1 MLVSDGAVQGLA
13 LASEMESRFDRDSRC
28 ATWCIFIKLMAY
40 NAFISYSHTAD
51 GTLAAAL
58 QSALHSF
65 AKPWYKLRAL
75 HIFRDQTNLAVNPA
89 LWSSIRDA
97 LDQSLFFILLASS
110 EAATSPWVAKEAEYW
125 IGRNGPSHVLIV
137 LTGGTLKWDHSSASF
152 ASEYTT
158 ALPACLLRSFPEEP
172 LFLDLHWARDG
183 AAPLRLREPRFH
195 EAVLQLAATLHNR
208 PKDELDGADIR
219 NQRHTRLL
227 AACGLIAILLASI
240 FAFRQTR
247 VSHEESL
254 QNLAASLAANSA
266 KVLSDSPD
274 RVREAALLAIES
286 NRINPSFE
294 GNSSLRAAVSL
305 LPAGAEFYPPESSDP
320 AERVRDMAFSRDG
333 ATLAVARDDGSTQ
346 LIDVVN
352 KKPIGYLAQDEQPAA
367 SIELPGAPQGA
378 SLDNNAAVS
387 VAFNSSGSLLA
398 VGARNG
404 VAHIWALPG
413 GRELLR
419 IFHGAPVS
427 QISFHPKANELAT
440 VSDDGHVRIFDIAR
454 AAIVADFRCPDKMVS
469 TSFSPSG
476 DLLAALS
483 SEGVVSLFDPVHRRL
498 LRTLGGGEAGFNVA
512 FSDNGKRVAIAS
524 GDFASV
530 WDVTTGRQLLK
541 ASHAASS
548 ETLTPQQWIVNAA
561 ISSDGEFLAYAAR
574 GDKLVRVWNVET
586 GRQIL
591 QLKHDSAVAAV
602 SFNSDGTKLGT
613 GSYDGTAR
621 VWELPSGIELER
633 ASQAGGA
640 EVVVF
645 SLTGSRFAAGG
656 VDGSV
661 SVSETRRADRPA
673 SFDLPAD
680 VRSVAFSPDGW
691 RLAMGTISVH
701 SEPLV
706 RIAEIGGNTLRDIEF
721 HGAPVIDK
729 LFFVDP
735 NDVIAQWSNKLFLI
749 SIDQSKVTPLPD
761 VPGEMWIDPS
771 GRVLASQQGG
781 VSRLYVLPSLQQTT
795 SLDGPSSGLLRTAGE
810 GRLLAFET
818 NKPPNEFFIDIW
830 SVARKARVSR
840 IPLPAELT
848 RLAFNPS
855 GTILF
860 TAQSENLQAWDI
872 PSGKRR
878 FSLTA
883 SGDIDLIVPDPS
895 SVSFATITHGHL
907 TVWDAVTGAR
917 LAQLPDAGYLRVAA
931 FSPDGRYLL
940 AGYDERSAALWL
952 WRSGDLR
959 DQACARLTHNLSHD
973 EWERLFPKQPYR
985 QICADLPAAN

>member
-1 MLVSDGAVQGLA
+1 
-13 LASEMESRFDRDSRC
+13 
-28 ATWCIFIKLMAY
+28 MAY

-110 EAATSPWVAKEAEYW
+110 EAATSPWVAQEAEYW

-137 LTGGTLKWDHSSASF
+137 LTGGTLTWDHSSASF
-152 ASEYTT
+152 ASEDTT
-158 ALPACLLRSFPEEP
+158 ALPASLLHSFAEEP
-172 LFLDLHWARDG
+172 LFLDLRWARDG

-195 EAVLQLAATLHNR
+195 EAILQLAATLHNR

-219 NQRHTRLL
+219 NQRHARFL
-227 AACGLIAILLASI
+227 AACALIAILLASI

-247 VSHEESL
+247 VSQQESL
-254 QNLAASLAANSA
+254 QNLAARLAANSA

-305 LPAGAEFYPPESSDP
+305 LPASAQFYPPESSG
-320 AERVRDMAFSRDG
+320 AAARVRDVAFSRDG

-346 LIDVVN
+346 LIDMVN
-352 KKPIGYLAQDEQPAA
+352 KKPIGYLAPDEQPAA
-367 SIELPGAPQGA
+367 SIALLGAPQGA
-378 SLDNNAAVS
+378 SLDSNSAVS

-398 VGARNG
+398 AGARDG

-440 VSDDGHVRIFDIAR
+440 ASDDGHVRIFDIAR
-454 AAIVADFRCPDKMVS
+454 AAIVADFRCQDKIVS

-498 LRTLGGGEAGFNVA
+498 IRTLGGGEAGFNVA

-561 ISSDGEFLAYAAR
+561 ISSDGGFLAYAAR
-574 GDKLVRVWNVET
+574 GDKLARVWNVET

-591 QLKHDSAVAAV
+591 ELKHDSAVAAV

-633 ASQAGGA
+633 TSLAGGA

-656 VDGSV
+656 MDGSV

-680 VRSVAFSPDGW
+680 VRSVAFSPDGR

-701 SEPLV
+701 SAPLL
-706 RIAEIGGNTLRDIEF
+706 RIAEIGGTTLRDIEF

-761 VPGEMWIDPS
+761 VPGEIRIDPS
-771 GRVLASQQGG
+771 GKVLASQRDG
-781 VSRLYVLPSLQQTT
+781 VSRLYTLPSLQRTT
-795 SLDGPSSGLLRTAGE
+795 SLDGPSSGLLRSAGE

-818 NKPPNEFFIDIW
+818 NKPNEFFIDIW
-830 SVARKARVSR
+830 SVASKARVSR

-860 TAQSENLQAWDI
+860 TAQGENLQAWDI

-883 SGDIDLIVPDPS
+883 SGDIDQIIPDPS
-895 SVSFATITHGHL
+895 SASFATITHGHL

-959 DQACARLTHNLSHD
+959 DQACARLTRNLSHD
-973 EWERLFPKQPYR
+973 EWKRWFPNQRYRL
-985 QICADLPAAN
+985 ICPDLPAAN

>member
-1 MLVSDGAVQGLA
+1 
-13 LASEMESRFDRDSRC
+13 
-28 ATWCIFIKLMAY
+28 MAY

-110 EAATSPWVAKEAEYW
+110 EAANSPWVAKEAEYW
-125 IGRNGPSHVLIV
+125 IGKNGPSHVLIV
-137 LTGGTLKWDHSSASF
+137 LTGGTLTWDHSSASF
-152 ASEYTT
+152 ASEHTT
-158 ALPACLLRSFPEEP
+158 ALPASLLRSFPEEP
-172 LFLDLHWARDG
+172 LFLDLRWARDG

-195 EAVLQLAATLHNR
+195 EAILQLAATLHNR

-219 NQRHTRLL
+219 NRRHTRFL
-227 AACGLIAILLASI
+227 AASGLIAILLASI

-254 QNLAASLAANSA
+254 QNLAARLAANSA

-305 LPAGAEFYPPESSDP
+305 LPASAQLYRPENSDP
-320 AERVRDMAFSRDG
+320 AERVRDVAFSRDG

-352 KKPIGYLAQDEQPAA
+352 KKPIGYLAQDEKPAA
-367 SIELPGAPQGA
+367 SIELLGAPQGA
-378 SLDNNAAVS
+378 SLDSNSAVS

-398 VGARNG
+398 AGARDG

-419 IFHGAPVS
+419 ISHGAPVS
-427 QISFHPKANELAT
+427 QVSFHPKSNELAT
-440 VSDDGHVRIFDIAR
+440 ASDDGHVRIFDIAR
-454 AAIVADFRCPDKMVS
+454 AAIVADFRCQDKMVS

-530 WDVTTGRQLLK
+530 WDVTTGRLLLK

-574 GDKLVRVWNVET
+574 GDKLARVWNVET

-591 QLKHDSAVAAV
+591 ELKHDSAVAAV

-633 ASQAGGA
+633 ASQPGGA

-645 SLTGSRFAAGG
+645 SITGSRFAAGG

-680 VRSVAFSPDGW
+680 VRSVAFSPDGR
-691 RLAMGTISVH
+691 RLAIGTISVH
-701 SEPLV
+701 SAPLL
-706 RIAEIGGNTLRDIEF
+706 RIAEIGGNSVRDIEF

-735 NDVIAQWSNKLFLI
+735 NDVIAQWSNRLFLI

-761 VPGEMWIDPS
+761 VPGEKI
-771 GRVLASQQGG
+771 GRAHV
-781 VSRLYVLPSLQQTT
+781 
-795 SLDGPSSGLLRTAGE
+795 
-810 GRLLAFET
+810 
-818 NKPPNEFFIDIW
+818 
-830 SVARKARVSR
+830 
-840 IPLPAELT
+840 
-848 RLAFNPS
+848 
-855 GTILF
+855 
-860 TAQSENLQAWDI
+860 
-872 PSGKRR
+872 
-878 FSLTA
+878 
-883 SGDIDLIVPDPS
+883 
-895 SVSFATITHGHL
+895 
-907 TVWDAVTGAR
+907 
-917 LAQLPDAGYLRVAA
+917 
-931 FSPDGRYLL
+931 
-940 AGYDERSAALWL
+940 
-952 WRSGDLR
+952 
-959 DQACARLTHNLSHD
+959 
-973 EWERLFPKQPYR
+973 
-985 QICADLPAAN
+985 

>member
-1 MLVSDGAVQGLA
+1 
-13 LASEMESRFDRDSRC
+13 
-28 ATWCIFIKLMAY
+28 MAY

-110 EAATSPWVAKEAEYW
+110 EAATSPWVAQEAEYW

-152 ASEYTT
+152 ASEDTT
-158 ALPACLLRSFPEEP
+158 ALPASLLHSFAEEP
-172 LFLDLHWARDG
+172 LFLDLRWARDG

-195 EAVLQLAATLHNR
+195 EAILQLAATLHNR

-219 NQRHTRLL
+219 NQRHARFL
-227 AACGLIAILLASI
+227 AACALIAILLASI

-247 VSHEESL
+247 VSQQESL
-254 QNLAASLAANSA
+254 QNLAARLAANSA

-305 LPAGAEFYPPESSDP
+305 LPASAQFYPPESSG
-320 AERVRDMAFSRDG
+320 AAARVRDVAFSRDG

-346 LIDVVN
+346 LIDMVN
-352 KKPIGYLAQDEQPAA
+352 KKPIGYLAPDEQPAA
-367 SIELPGAPQGA
+367 SIALLGAPQGA
-378 SLDNNAAVS
+378 SLDSNSAVS

-398 VGARNG
+398 AGARDG

-440 VSDDGHVRIFDIAR
+440 ASDDGHVRIFDIAR
-454 AAIVADFRCPDKMVS
+454 AAIVADFRCQDKIVS

-498 LRTLGGGEAGFNVA
+498 IRTLGGGEAGFNVA

-561 ISSDGEFLAYAAR
+561 ISSDGGFLAYAAR
-574 GDKLVRVWNVET
+574 GDKLARVWNVET

-591 QLKHDSAVAAV
+591 ELKHDSAVAAV

-633 ASQAGGA
+633 TSLAGGA

-656 VDGSV
+656 MDGSV

-680 VRSVAFSPDGW
+680 VRSVAFSPDGR

-701 SEPLV
+701 SAPLL
-706 RIAEIGGNTLRDIEF
+706 RIAEIGGTTLRDIEF

-761 VPGEMWIDPS
+761 VPGEIRIDPS
-771 GRVLASQQGG
+771 GKVLASQRDG
-781 VSRLYVLPSLQQTT
+781 VSRLYTLPSLQRTT
-795 SLDGPSSGLLRTAGE
+795 SLDGPSSGLLRSAGE

-818 NKPPNEFFIDIW
+818 NKPNEFFIDIW
-830 SVARKARVSR
+830 SVASKARVSR

-860 TAQSENLQAWDI
+860 TAQGENLQAWDI

-883 SGDIDLIVPDPS
+883 SGDIDQIIPDPS
-895 SVSFATITHGHL
+895 SASFATITHGHL

-959 DQACARLTHNLSHD
+959 DQACARLTRNLSHD
-973 EWERLFPKQPYR
+973 EWKRWFPKQPYR
-985 QICADLPAAN
+985 LISPDLPAAN

>member
-1 MLVSDGAVQGLA
+1 
-13 LASEMESRFDRDSRC
+13 
-28 ATWCIFIKLMAY
+28 MAY

-110 EAATSPWVAKEAEYW
+110 EAATSPWVAQEAEYW

-152 ASEYTT
+152 ASEDTT
-158 ALPACLLRSFPEEP
+158 ALPASLLHSFAEEP
-172 LFLDLHWARDG
+172 LFLDLRWARDG

-195 EAVLQLAATLHNR
+195 EAILQLAATLHNR

-219 NQRHTRLL
+219 NQRHARFL
-227 AACGLIAILLASI
+227 AACALIAILLASI

-247 VSHEESL
+247 VSQQESL
-254 QNLAASLAANSA
+254 QNLAARLAANSA

-305 LPAGAEFYPPESSDP
+305 LPASAQFYPPESSG
-320 AERVRDMAFSRDG
+320 AAARVRDVAFSRDG

-346 LIDVVN
+346 LIDMVN
-352 KKPIGYLAQDEQPAA
+352 KKPIGYLAPDEQPAA
-367 SIELPGAPQGA
+367 SIALLGAPQGA
-378 SLDNNAAVS
+378 SLDSNSAVS

-398 VGARNG
+398 AGARDG

-427 QISFHPKANELAT
+427 QISFHPQANELAT
-440 VSDDGHVRIFDIAR
+440 ASDDGHVRIFDIAR
-454 AAIVADFRCPDKMVS
+454 AAIVADFRCQDKIVS

-498 LRTLGGGEAGFNVA
+498 IRTLGGGGAGFNVA

-561 ISSDGEFLAYAAR
+561 ISSDGGFLAYAAR
-574 GDKLVRVWNVET
+574 GDKLARVWNVET

-591 QLKHDSAVAAV
+591 ELKHDSAVAAV

-633 ASQAGGA
+633 TSLAGGA

-656 VDGSV
+656 MDGSV

-680 VRSVAFSPDGW
+680 VRSVAFSPDGR

-701 SEPLV
+701 SAPLL
-706 RIAEIGGNTLRDIEF
+706 RIAEIGGSTLRDIEF

-761 VPGEMWIDPS
+761 VPGEIRIDPS
-771 GRVLASQQGG
+771 GKVLASQRDG
-781 VSRLYVLPSLQQTT
+781 VSRLYTLPSLQRTT
-795 SLDGPSSGLLRTAGE
+795 SLDGPSSGLLRSAGE

-818 NKPPNEFFIDIW
+818 NKPNEFFIDIW
-830 SVARKARVSR
+830 SVASKARVSR

-860 TAQSENLQAWDI
+860 TAQGENLQAWDI

-883 SGDIDLIVPDPS
+883 SGDIDQIIPDPS
-895 SVSFATITHGHL
+895 SASFATITHGHL

-959 DQACARLTHNLSHD
+959 DQACARLTRNLSHD
-973 EWERLFPKQPYR
+973 EWKRWFPNQRYRL
-985 QICADLPAAN
+985 ICPDLPAAN